1 MGGRP
6 RKDFG
11 GLGRA
16 LTNPISRGRRPRSAI
31 PTHCEMNPDSTKRM
45 AQWTSWI
52 KKFGTRVVVL
62 RHGPH
67 GNFQSR
73 VNGPISDDPTYM

>member
-6 RKDFG
+6 REDFG

-31 PTHCEMNPDSTKRM
+31 PTHCEMNLGSANRM
-45 AQWTSWI
+45 AQWSNRV
-52 KKFGTRVVVL
+52 KNFGTRVVVL
-62 RHGPH
+62 GRGTR
-67 GNFQSR
+67 GAGGAAQSPALS
-73 VNGPISDDPTYM
+73 GL